1 MPSEQ
6 INLTIGTAGHI
17 DHGKTAL
24 VKCLTG
30 CDTDRLKAEKERGM
44 SIDLGFAP
52 CTIADIEVGIV
63 DVPGH
68 ENFIKTMV
76 AGAVGMDAVLLVVAA
91 DDGVMPQTRE
101 HLDILTLLGVRH
113 GLVALTKVDRVD
125 SESLELARAELDDY
139 LRGTFLEDAPVLP
152 VSSVT
157 GEGFDGFFEA
167 LVAMMESV
175 EPKPL
180 DGVFRLPLDRSF
192 SVKGYGTVV
201 SGIPVCGSAK
211 VDDPVELLPQGI
223 TGRIRGIEVYG
234 RTSDT
239 VKAGQCAALNVRQ
252 LDQRTISRGDTLTV
266 PGYFS
271 AGKWFVCTLRLLPF
285 EKIALKNGTNVK
297 LHVGTAEVGAAIYA
311 MKGDVIRPGEE
322 HLVQVRTNTPVVA
335 GPGDRYILRTLSPVR
350 TIGGGVIVE
359 GVPGKLKRKRPGT
372 HKDLQQRAQAV
383 LDDGQFVEY
392 CVRTARSLATSDT
405 DVAVRT
411 KLPHDRVEEVLQDL
425 TRRDRILAL
434 KPGLHMHS
442 DVAADASGR
451 VLKLVGDYHIRS
463 PESLGITL
471 EELRADSR
479 IDNTVLDGI
488 IGLLKADGRL
498 VDRDDRIAVAG
509 YSPSFQDEDQQLV
522 DTIESL
528 YRDFPF
534 SPPSAGQL
542 VEKTDATPDTVK
554 KILKI
559 LREHKKLVQVDQGMV
574 FHSEAVD
581 RAREIL
587 IEHIQKEGKL
597 ESVRFKYLLDTTRKY
612 ALPLLDYFD
621 RVGLLRREGNTRYL
635 KKRRT

>member
-52 CTIADIEVGIV
+52 CTIADMEVGIV

-91 DDGVMPQTRE
+91 DDGVMLQTRE
-101 HLDILTLLGVRH
+101 HLDILTLLGVDH

-125 SESLELARAELDDY
+125 AESLELAQAELAEY
-139 LRGTFLEDAPVLP
+139 LQGTFLEGAPVLP

-167 LVAMMESV
+167 LVALMESV
-175 EPKPL
+175 EPRPL

-201 SGIPVCGSAK
+201 SGIPVCGSAQI
-211 VDDPVELLPQGI
+211 DDEVELLPQGI
-223 TGRIRGIEVYG
+223 TGRVRGIEVYG

-252 LDQRTISRGDTLTV
+252 LDQRTINRGDTLTV

-271 AGKWFVCTLRLLPF
+271 AGQWLACTLQLLPL
-285 EKIALKNGTNVK
+285 EKVALKNGINVK
-297 LHVGTAEVGAAIYA
+297 FHVGTAEVGAAVYA
-311 MKGDVIRPGEE
+311 MKGDAIRPGEE
-322 HLVQVRTNTPVVA
+322 YLVQIRTNTPVVA

-350 TIGGGVIVE
+350 TVGGGMIVE
-359 GVPGKLKRKRPGT
+359 GIPGKLKRKRP
-372 HKDLQQRAQAV
+372 HVHEDLQERAQAV
-383 LDDGQFVEY
+383 SDDCQFVEY
-392 CVRTARSLATSDT
+392 CVRTARTLAASDA
-405 DVAVRT
+405 DIAVRT
-411 KLPHDRVEEVLQDL
+411 KLPRDRVEEVIRDL
-425 TRRDRILAL
+425 TSRSKILAL
-434 KPGLHMHS
+434 KPGLYMHC
-442 DVAADASGR
+442 DAVAEARGR
-451 VLKLVGDYHIRS
+451 VVKLVDDYHNLS
-463 PESLGITL
+463 PESLGMPL
-471 EELRADSR
+471 EQLRAESR
-479 IDNTVLDGI
+479 LDNVVLDGI
-488 IGLLKADGRL
+488 IDLLKAEGQL
-498 VDRDDRIAVAG
+498 VDQSGRIAAAG
-509 YSPSFQDEDQQLV
+509 HNPSFQDEDQKLV
-522 DTIESL
+522 DDIESL
-528 YRDFPF
+528 YRDCAFN
-534 SPPSAGQL
+534 PPSAEQL
-542 VEKTDATPDTVK
+542 VEKTGANRDTVN
-554 KILKI
+554 KILRL

-574 FHSEAVD
+574 FHCEAVD

-587 IEHIQKEGKL
+587 IEYIQKEGKL

-612 ALPLLDYFD
+612 ALPLLDHFD
-621 RVGLLRREGNTRYL
+621 RTGLLRREGNTRYL
-635 KKRRT
+635 KKRVS

>member
-30 CDTDRLKAEKERGM
+30 CDTDRLKVEKERGM

-52 CTIADIEVGIV
+52 CTIADMEVGIV

-76 AGAVGMDAVLLVVAA
+76 AGAAGMDAVLLVVAA

-101 HLDILTLLGVRH
+101 HLDILTLLGVEH

-125 SESLELARAELDDY
+125 SESLEMAIAELGEY
-139 LRGTFLEDAPVLP
+139 LQGTFLEGAPVLP

-157 GEGFDGFFEA
+157 GQGFDGFFEA
-167 LVAMMESV
+167 LVSLMEFV

-180 DGVFRLPLDRSF
+180 DGVFRLPLDRAF

-201 SGIPVCGSAK
+201 SGIPVCGSAHL
-211 VDDPVELLPQGI
+211 DDEVELLPQGA
-223 TGRIRGIEVYG
+223 TGRVRGIEVYG

-252 LDQRTISRGDTLTV
+252 LDQHSISRGDTLTL

-271 AGKWFVCTLRLLPF
+271 AGKWFVCTLQLLPL
-285 EKIALKNGTNVK
+285 EKVALKNGANVK
-297 LHVGTAEVGAAIYA
+297 LHVGTAEVGAAVYA
-311 MKGDVIRPGEE
+311 MKGDAIRPGEE
-322 HLVQVRTNTPVVA
+322 YLVQIRTNTPVVA

-350 TIGGGVIVE
+350 TVGGGMIVE
-359 GVPGKLKRKRPGT
+359 GIPGKLKRKRPNLYEEL
-372 HKDLQQRAQAV
+372 HERAQAV
-383 LDDGQFVEY
+383 SDDRRFVEY
-392 CVRTARSLATSDT
+392 CVRTARTLAASVT
-405 DVAVRT
+405 DLAVRT
-411 KLPHDRVEEVLQDL
+411 KLLRDHVKEILRDL
-425 TRRDRILAL
+425 TDQNRVFAL
-434 KPGLHMHS
+434 KPGLYMHC
-442 DVAADASGR
+442 DAAADARGH
-451 VLKLVGDYHIRS
+451 VLEMVGDYHRRS

-471 EELRADSR
+471 EQLRADSHM
-479 IDNTVLDGI
+479 DNNVLDGVI
-488 IGLLKADGRL
+488 DLLKSEGRL
-498 VDRDDRIAVAG
+498 VDRSGRVAAAEHK
-509 YSPSFQDEDQQLV
+509 PSFQGEDQKHIE
-522 DTIESL
+522 TIESL
-528 YRDFPF
+528 YRDQPF
-534 SPPSAGQL
+534 RPPSADEL
-542 VEKTDATPDTVK
+542 VEKTGTTPATVK

-559 LREHKKLVQVDQGMV
+559 LREHDKLVQVEEGMV

-587 IEHIQKEGKL
+587 IDHIKSEGKL

-612 ALPLLDYFD
+612 AIPLLDYFD
-621 RVGLLRREGNTRYL
+621 RVGLLRRDGNTRYL
-635 KKRRT
+635 KKPVP